1 MSDILYERNKI
12 KKTIIYGCLLRFAFL
27 IIVISLKDYIPPY
40 ALSDDEHYED
50 IATTYFYTARTSFD
64 FTLAT
69 MLHFN
74 DLLQFLW
81 TYIVCFTSKIFGT
94 IYGARIFNCLISSTN
109 IYIVYQLTKSIT
121 KDAQI
126 SLRAARL
133 YAFIPFAWMFC
144 VFPFKDTFLSCC
156 VLYVLW
162 TLVQWQNN
170 DSVNLRKI
178 AISVVCC
185 ICIFFT
191 RGAVVEFL
199 GMAAISFLAVRF
211 YQNNKRFQFALL
223 IIFTIILL
231 IYFGSYAIEAADK
244 KVEDYGNE
252 DNVSS
257 GMLGIIQIKSLSDL
271 WKFPLGY
278 MFALFQPIVLKIALF
293 DLFSKF
299 NWLNVIG
306 LCNIATYPIAFGN
319 MAYVFCRKH
328 NALFWAVTFV
338 MYGAVICLS
347 LGTFRHYMFLYPVL
361 LINYACVTSYHS
373 KKITQFIKTGS
384 ILLFLF
390 ILIVSFR

>member
-1 MSDILYERNKI
+1 MSDILYEKKMI

-27 IIVISLKDYIPPY
+27 LIVISLKNYISPY

-50 IATTYFYTARTSFD
+50 IATTYFKTARTTFD

-94 IYGARIFNCLISSTN
+94 IYGARIFNCLISTTN

-133 YAFIPFAWMFC
+133 YAYIPFAWMFC

-162 TLVQWQNN
+162 TLVQWQNYE
-170 DSVNLRKI
+170 SVGLRKI
-178 AISVVCC
+178 AITVLCC
-185 ICIFFT
+185 SCIFFT

-199 GMAAISFLAVRF
+199 VVTAICFLAVRY
-211 YQNNKRFQFALL
+211 YQNNKRFKLVLL
-223 IIFTIILL
+223 VLLSIIII
-231 IYFGSYAIEAADK
+231 IYLGSYAIEAADK

-257 GMLGIIQIKSLSDL
+257 GMLGIIQVKSLSDL
-271 WKFPLGY
+271 WKFPLSY
-278 MFALFQPIVLKIALF
+278 MFALFQPIALKITLF
-293 DLFSKF
+293 DLFSKD
-299 NWLNVIG
+299 NWSGVIG

-319 MAYVFCRKH
+319 MAYVFCKKH
-328 NALFWAVTFV
+328 NAMFWAATFV

-361 LINYACVTSYHS
+361 LINYACVKSYNS

-384 ILLFLF
+384 ILFFL
-390 ILIVSFR
+390 LIIIMSFR